1 MRKNG
6 VMRPSIRLLAAS
18 TLPAV
23 LLAMPLAAQTDS
35 SALRDAVTVAAIR
48 AHQQALQEIADAN
61 GGARASGSPGYDAS
75 ARYVE
80 QKLRD
85 AGYQVAVQ
93 AFQFPFYQEPSPS
106 EMARIDPEPRTYA
119 HGTDF
124 LTLRYSGSGT
134 VEGVVVPTSDI
145 VIPPPAEPG
154 STSGCEPADFP
165 AAPAGPAVALV
176 QRGTCPFAAKVANAA
191 AAGYEA
197 VIIFNEGQAGRQEVL
212 SGTLGAPV
220 GIPILGASFAL
231 GEELHGLAQS
241 GDVRVRVRTDTVAE
255 NRETANV
262 IGETDGG
269 DADRVVVVG
278 AHLDSVPE
286 GPGINDNGSGTAM
299 VLELA
304 IQMSR
309 LGIDPAN
316 RLRFAFWGAEE
327 WGLLGSMHYVDQLPE
342 AERKKILLN
351 LNFDMLG
358 SPNPVRFVYDGDG
371 SDGEPAGPA
380 GSAEIEDV
388 FLDYF
393 RGQNLPVLPTAFDG
407 RSDYGP
413 FIDQGIAAGGLF
425 SGAEGLKTPEQAQ
438 VFGGTAGEAYD
449 RCYHQACDDLANNDD
464 PALDELSDAAAHA
477 TLHFATIPPPAVV
490 AALVAGVE
498 RAAAGVPLDT
508 LPFRGEAQLQK

>member
-1 MRKNG
+1 
-6 VMRPSIRLLAAS
+6 VIRPSTWFRAAS
-18 TLPAV
+18 CVPAL

-48 AHQQALQEIADAN
+48 AHQQALQEIADAD
-61 GGARASGSPGYDAS
+61 GRGARVSGSPGYDAS

-80 QKLRD
+80 QKLRE

-93 AFQFPFYQEPSPS
+93 PFQFPFYQERSPS
-106 EMARIDPEPRTYA
+106 EVARLDPEPKAYI

-134 VEGVVVPTSDI
+134 IEGVVVPTSDI
-145 VIPPPAEPG
+145 VIPPTAEPS

-165 AAPAGPAVALV
+165 AAPTGPAVALV
-176 QRGTCPFAAKVANAA
+176 QRGTCTFERKVTNAA

-197 VIIFNEGQAGRQEVL
+197 VIIFNEGQEGRQDVL
-212 SGTLGAPV
+212 SGTIGAPV
-220 GIPILGASFAL
+220 GIPIVGASFAL
-231 GEELHGLAQS
+231 GEELHGLAQR
-241 GDVRVRVRTDTVAE
+241 GEVRVRVRTDTSSE
-255 NRETANV
+255 NRETANI
-262 IGETDGG
+262 IGETGG
-269 DADRVVVVG
+269 GAADRVVVVG
-278 AHLDSVPE
+278 AHLDSVPQ
-286 GPGINDNGSGTAM
+286 GPGINDNGSGTATI
-299 VLELA
+299 LELA

-309 LGIDPAN
+309 LGIAPVN

-327 WGLLGSMHYVDQLPE
+327 WGLLGSAHYVDQLPE
-342 AERKKILLN
+342 EERKQILLD

-371 SDGEPAGPA
+371 SDGGPAGPP

-388 FLDYF
+388 FLGYF
-393 RGQNLPVLPTAFDG
+393 RGQNLPVLATAFDG

-413 FIDQGIAAGGLF
+413 FIAEGIAAGGLF
-425 SGAEGLKTPEQAQ
+425 SGAEGIKTPEQMQ
-438 VFGGTAGEAYD
+438 IFGGTAGEAYD
-449 RCYHQACDDLANNDD
+449 RCYHQPCDDFANNDD
-464 PALDELSDAAAHA
+464 RALDELSDAAAHA
-477 TLHFATIPPPAVV
+477 TLHFTTVPPPAVV

-498 RAAAGVPLDT
+498 RAAAGVPLEA